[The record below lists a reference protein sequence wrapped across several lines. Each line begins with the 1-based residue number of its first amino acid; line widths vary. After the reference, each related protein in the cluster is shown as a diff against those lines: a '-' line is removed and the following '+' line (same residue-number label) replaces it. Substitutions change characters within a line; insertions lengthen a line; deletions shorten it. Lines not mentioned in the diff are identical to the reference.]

1 MPKTNFKLILQFV
14 LPTIAVPALAICEG
28 NAVSECQNY
37 QQKLAHCLSTSAP
50 SWDCNKD
57 FQIRKARVDAAQA
70 IAQAN
75 CQVAY
80 AIPRAI
86 SLCVQAGVKF
96 EECLMRGKSAS
107 ECENDSEV
115 SRPRNNA
122 AGVDA
127 ELAIYNAGGSYET
140 RACHSRPSDK
150 GREECIRGVALI
162 RECVAKRA
170 SAAECEKTDVS
181 VIYAMQL
188 AESADNLER
197 GRVAREDLRQEQE
210 REAERERKAAAKQRQ
225 IAAAQ
230 AKKPGARIGMSP
242 EQVTKET
249 SWGKPNHI
257 NRTTTAHGVHEQW
270 VYGGGNYLYFE
281 NGRLTAIQN

>member
-1 MPKTNFKLILQFV
+1 MPKTYFKLILQFA
-14 LPTIAVPALAICEG
+14 LLTIAGPTLAICEG
-28 NAVSECQNY
+28 STISECQNY
-37 QQKLAHCLSTSAP
+37 QQKLAHCHSTSAP

-57 FQIRKARVDAAQA
+57 YQIKKARVDAAQA

-80 AIPRAI
+80 SIPRAI
-86 SLCVQAGVKF
+86 SLCVQAGVKY
-96 EECLMRGKSAS
+96 EECLMRGRSAS

-115 SRPRNNA
+115 SRPRDTA

-127 ELAIYNAGGSYET
+127 ELAIYDAGGSYET
-140 RACHSRPSDK
+140 RACHGRPSVK
-150 GREECIRGVALI
+150 GREECVRGVALI
-162 RECVAKRA
+162 RECIAKRD
-170 SAAECEKTDVS
+170 SAAECEKKDVA
-181 VIYAMQL
+181 VVHAMQL
-188 AESADNLER
+188 AESADIMER
-197 GRVAREDLRQEQE
+197 GRVAREELRQEKE
-210 REAERERKAAAKQRQ
+210 REAERDLKAAAKQRQ
-225 IAAAQ
+225 AAAAQ
-230 AKKPGARIGMSP
+230 SKKPGARIGMSP

-257 NRTTTAHGVHEQW
+257 NRTTTVNGVHEQW

>member
-1 MPKTNFKLILQFV
+1 MPKTNFRLILQFA
-14 LPTIAVPALAICEG
+14 LLTIAAPALAICEG
-28 NAVSECQNY
+28 STISECQNF
-37 QQKLAHCLSTSAP
+37 QQKLAHCRNTSAP

-57 FQIRKARVDAAQA
+57 YQIKKARIDAAQA

-80 AIPRAI
+80 SIPRAI
-86 SLCVQAGVKF
+86 SLCVQAGVKY
-96 EECLMRGKSAS
+96 EECLIRGRSAL

-115 SRPRNNA
+115 IRPRNKA

-127 ELAIYNAGGSYET
+127 ELAVYDPGGSYEA
-140 RACHSRPSDK
+140 RVCNNRPSVK
-150 GREECIRGVALI
+150 GREECTKGVAMI
-162 RECVAKRA
+162 RECIAKGD
-170 SAAECEKTDVS
+170 SPIECEKLGTV
-181 VIYAMQL
+181 VYAMKA
-188 AESADNLER
+188 AESADISER
-197 GRVAREDLRQEQE
+197 GRVAREEMRQEQE
-210 REAERERKAAAKQRQ
+210 READREQKAAAKQRQ
-225 IAAAQ
+225 AAAAQ

-257 NRTTTAHGVHEQW
+257 NRTTAAYGVHEQW